1 MGLLSAF
8 YFLFL
13 LKLINNYSF
22 QSIADET
29 EGRSRMGY
37 IDSEANRVRGIID
50 LVKSNELVK
59 NIATKHL

>member
-29 EGRSRMGY
+29 EGRMGY
-37 IDSEANRVRGIID
+37 IDSETNTVRGIID

-59 NIATKHL
+59 NIATKHV

>member
-1 MGLLSAF
+1 MGLLSGF

-22 QSIADET
+22 QSTAHEA
-29 EGRSRMGY
+29 EGRMGY
-37 IDSEANRVRGIID
+37 IDSEAMRVRGIID

-59 NIATKHL
+59 NIATKHV

>member
-8 YFLFL
+8 CFLFL

-29 EGRSRMGY
+29 EGRMGY
-37 IDSEANRVRGIID
+37 IDSEAMRVRGIID

-59 NIATKHL
+59 NIATKHV